1 MKYLKLLRVSHWIK
15 NLLIFFPLV
24 FNGNLLEKE
33 LFLQILNGW
42 CLFSILSSMIYIFN
56 DIRDIESDR
65 MHPRKCRRPLP
76 SGQISIQK
84 AWLVFV
90 LLSLVFASILIYRR
104 NQHDIFYLLLYF
116 ILNISYSMGM
126 KNIPLADVSVL
137 SAGFVV
143 RIFYGGGLAG
153 IFISD
158 WMFLTVLSAACYF
171 SFGKRRNELRQYGS
185 QSRQALQKYPCEFL
199 DKSMQLFLGL
209 TIVFYSL
216 SCADK
221 DTSVAQAGVNLIWSV
236 PVVLIICLRYHL
248 LLENESCDGD
258 PVELV
263 LADKWL
269 LLLTGCY
276 GIIVLMLLY
285 SG

>member
-1 MKYLKLLRVSHWIK
+1 M
-15 NLLIFFPLV
+15 
-24 FNGNLLEKE
+24 
-33 LFLQILNGW
+33 
-42 CLFSILSSMIYIFN
+42 
-56 DIRDIESDR
+56 
-65 MHPRKCRRPLP
+65 
-76 SGQISIQK
+76 
-84 AWLVFV
+84 
-90 LLSLVFASILIYRR
+90 
-104 NQHDIFYLLLYF
+104 
-116 ILNISYSMGM
+116 
-126 KNIPLADVSVL
+126 
-137 SAGFVV
+137 
-143 RIFYGGGLAG
+143 
-153 IFISD
+153 
-158 WMFLTVLSAACYF
+158 
-171 SFGKRRNELRQYGS
+171 RQYGS